1 MDFDEYQQLAVR
13 TRQTPASADVPSVV
27 VSLLGL
33 AGEAGQL
40 LSEYKKSIRDGPAH
54 KLHRERVAEELGDL
68 LWYVANVAEQFD
80 LKLDRV
86 AGENLRKTDE
96 RWGSGRLP
104 SVEQGTPSA
113 FDVHYSAS
121 EQLPRKGIAEIRP
134 VLGDRTK
141 RIETYVNIQKM
152 GDNLTDN
159 AWTEDGYRLHDVFH
173 LACMT
178 LLGWSPVIR
187 RGLGIKRRSDKG
199 VDEVEDGGRAIVIE
213 EGVSALVFSYALR
226 HEMLLGIHTLDYSL
240 LRTIKQMTDH
250 LEVRARTV
258 ADWERTIICA
268 YEVWRAIAEYEGG
281 RIEFDADQLRFTF
294 AGPLEPLSALPQVPL
309 EDLPHL

>member
-1 MDFDEYQQLAVR
+1 
-13 TRQTPASADVPSVV
+13 
-27 VSLLGL
+27 LLGL

-40 LSEYKKSIRDGPAH
+40 LSEYKKSVRDGSAH

-68 LWYVANVAEQFD
+68 LWYLANVADQFA
-80 LKLDRV
+80 LKLNHV
-86 AGENLRKTDE
+86 AGENLRKIDE
-96 RWGSGRLP
+96 RWGSGRHL
-104 SVEQGTPSA
+104 SVELGAPSA
-113 FDVHYSAS
+113 FDTRYPSN

-134 VLGDRTK
+134 IHGHLR
-141 RIETYVNIQKM
+141 RIETFVNGRQM
-152 GDNLTDN
+152 GDDLTDN

-187 RGLGIKRRSDKG
+187 RGLGIKRKSDAG

-226 HEMLLGIHTLDYSL
+226 HDMLRGIHTLDYQL

-250 LEVRARTV
+250 LEVGARTV
-258 ADWERTIICA
+258 ADWERTILRG
-268 YEVWRAIAEYEGG
+268 YEVWRAIAEHGGG
-281 RIEFDADQLRFTF
+281 RIEFDADQFQFTF
-294 AGPLEPLSALPQVPL
+294 DGPPGP
-309 EDLPHL
+309 